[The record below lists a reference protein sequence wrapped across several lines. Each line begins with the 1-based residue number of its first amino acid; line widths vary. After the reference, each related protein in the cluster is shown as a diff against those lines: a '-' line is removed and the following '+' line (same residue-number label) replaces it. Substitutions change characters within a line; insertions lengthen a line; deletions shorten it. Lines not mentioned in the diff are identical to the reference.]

1 MATTSSQ
8 YGAYVATTNIWDPQ
22 NIYASNLSDEMKEI
36 LVRMY
41 QNLNL
46 MANVL
51 NVKETG
57 QYTNEFAMVTSQQWF
72 PNPLLNSNSTTT
84 PAQRNVYRTTINFG
98 PLPAAAGTKS
108 VPHNITTTIA
118 TTFTHIYATASDTTG
133 FKYIPIP
140 YASSV
145 LIANI
150 EIAIDSTNVNITVG
164 QNRSN
169 FNICYVI
176 LEYIQS

>member
-1 MATTSSQ
+1 MATSSQ

-22 NIYASNLSDEMKEI
+22 NIYSSNLPDEMKEI

-57 QYTNEFAMVTSQQWF
+57 QYTNEFPMITSQQWF

-84 PAQRNVYRTTINFG
+84 PTQRNVFRTVINFG
-98 PLPAAAGTKS
+98 ALPAAGTKS
-108 VPHNITTTIA
+108 VAHNITCTTA
-118 TTFTHIYATASDTTG
+118 VTFTHIYATASDTTG
-133 FKYIPIP
+133 FNYIPLP
-140 YASSV
+140 YASPV
-145 LIANI
+145 LADNI
-150 EIAIDSTNVNITVG
+150 ELSVDATNVNIKVG
-164 QNRSN
+164 KNRSN
-169 FNICYVI
+169 FNICYVV
-176 LEYIQS
+176 LEYLLF